1 MQGATPSDNR
11 RMQARLLALLLA
23 GLLLVPAPADAWG
36 WEAHF
41 LIMERALA
49 LLPSELR
56 PLFEKH
62 RTKVIERIIDPDTW
76 RNAGY
81 PDEDPNHFLDL
92 DWEGYG
98 KDPFRELPRDYTAAV
113 AKFGRA
119 RIADN
124 GRVPWRTE
132 EMFGNLQR
140 AFQDYNRRGA
150 FGQNDIIHYSAWLSH
165 YVSDAIQPFHGVI
178 NYDGQLTKQNGIHA
192 RFESVLVERYRS
204 ELVLAPQP
212 LAPIRSPRDFIFE
225 RLIED
230 TRLVPGILK
239 ADLDALGSRDTYDD
253 AYFDAF
259 FRTTRPVLERR
270 LNDSIAAV
278 AAMITGAWEAAGR
291 PPVPVAPAP
300 PPARRRARP

>member
-1 MQGATPSDNR
+1 MRT
-11 RMQARLLALLLA
+11 RLLVLM
-23 GLLLVPAPADAWG
+23 LVPALLMPAPAAAWG

-49 LLPSELR
+49 LLPPELR

-62 RTKVIERIIDPDTW
+62 RAKVIERIIDPDTW
-76 RNAGY
+76 RNAGFA
-81 PDEDPNHFLDL
+81 DEEPNHFLDL

-98 KDPFRELPRDYTAAV
+98 KDPFPELPRDYTAAV

-132 EMFGNLQR
+132 EMFGDLQR
-140 AFQDYNRRGA
+140 AFQDYGRRGA
-150 FGQNDIIHYSAWLSH
+150 FGQNDIVHYAAWLSH

-178 NYDGQLTKQNGIHA
+178 NYDGQLTKQNGVHA
-192 RFESVLVERYRS
+192 RFESTLVERYRS
-204 ELVLAPQP
+204 QIQLAPRP
-212 LAPIRSPRDFIFE
+212 LAPIRAPRDFIFE

-230 TRLVPGILK
+230 TRLVPAILK
-239 ADLDALGSRDTYDD
+239 ADLEALGPRETYDD
-253 AYFDAF
+253 QYFDAF
-259 FRTTRPVLERR
+259 FRATRPVLERR
-270 LNDSIAAV
+270 LNESIAAV

-291 PPVPVAPAP
+291 PPVPVSPAP
-300 PPARRRARP
+300 QAPRRRARP

>member
-1 MQGATPSDNR
+1 MRHG
-11 RMQARLLALLLA
+11 LLVLLLA
-23 GLLLVPAPADAWG
+23 AALLVPARAEAWG

-41 LIMERALA
+41 LIMERAIA
-49 LLPSELR
+49 LLPAELR

-62 RTKVIERIIDPDTW
+62 RAKAIERIIDPDTW

-98 KDPFRELPRDYTAAV
+98 KDPFPELPRDFTAAV

-119 RIADN
+119 RITDN

-132 EMFGNLQR
+132 EMFGSLRR
-140 AFQDYNRRGA
+140 AFQDYGRRGE
-150 FGQNDIIHYSAWLSH
+150 FGQNDIIHYAAWLSH

-178 NYDGQLTKQNGIHA
+178 NYDGQLSKQNGIHA
-192 RFESVLVERYRS
+192 RFESVLVERYKS
-204 ELVLAPQP
+204 QLVLMPQP
-212 LAPIRSPRDFIFE
+212 IAPVRAPRDFIFE

-239 ADLDALGSRDTYDD
+239 ADLDAIGARETYDD
-253 AYFDAF
+253 EYFDAF
-259 FRTTRPVLERR
+259 FRATRPVLERR
-270 LNDSIAAV
+270 LSESISAV
-278 AAMITGAWEAAGR
+278 AAMIAGAWEAAGR
-291 PPVPVAPAP
+291 PPVPVSVPPQAP
-300 PPARRRARP
+300 RRRARP